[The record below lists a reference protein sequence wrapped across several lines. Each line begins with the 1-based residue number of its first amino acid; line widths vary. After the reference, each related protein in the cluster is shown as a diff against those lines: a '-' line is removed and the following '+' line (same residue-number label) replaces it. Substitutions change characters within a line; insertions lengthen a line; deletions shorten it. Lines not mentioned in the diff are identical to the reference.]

1 MEGVLAV
8 VTMVAYDFAPKSW
21 AYCNGQ
27 ILPIAQ
33 NQALFSL
40 LGTTFGGNG
49 VNTFALPNMQSRVPV
64 GTGQGGGL
72 SNYTLGETIGTETVT
87 LSINNVPAHTHNGNI
102 SVTPR
107 AGTSNDDRSP
117 SGTYPGTAANGY
129 ATTATAGTSMIVPT
143 PKIISQTIG
152 TAGSS
157 QPFEILTP
165 YLVLNYVICMYGI
178 FPSRN

>member
-1 MEGVLAV
+1 
-8 VTMVAYDFAPKSW
+8 MVAYDFSPKSW

-49 VNTFALPNMQSRVPV
+49 VNTFALPNLQGRAPV

-72 SNYTLGETIGTETVT
+72 SNYTLGEVTGHETVT
-87 LSINNVPAHTHNGNI
+87 LNINNLPAHTHNGNFNI
-102 SVTPR
+102 TPR
-107 AGTSNDDRSP
+107 AGNSADDRSTA
-117 SGTYPGTAANGY
+117 SNYPGQVANGY
-129 ATTATAGTSMIVPT
+129 AGTATAGSYMQGPT
-143 PKIISQTIG
+143 IISSTVG
-152 TAGSS
+152 VAGAN
-157 QPFEILTP
+157 QPFENLTP
-165 YLVLNYVICMYGI
+165 YLVLNYVICTAGL